1 VIVISDTLS
10 FVADVSVQI
19 LHSRMKLV
27 DSMTLNEVLLLS
39 DLLLLHWTLVQ
50 VTSNVAKL
58 QHLFTAI

>member
-39 DLLLLHWTLVQ
+39 DLLLHWTLVQ